1 MSAKNLHTL
10 PRFLVP
16 ELGSEGDKAVL
27 PVAESHH
34 LTRVLRLA
42 GGHRIAVFDGKGRE
56 YLARIDRVDRTAAVV
71 TLVAPIEPAPESK
84 VPFAVVQAL
93 LKGTAMDDVVRD
105 ATMLGAATIEP
116 VMTTHVVRKGFKP
129 ASPDRWARVALASAK
144 QCRRAVVPGVPPVR
158 NFDDW
163 LRSSRHELRLLFVE
177 PSTDRDTRTL
187 RSLFGTPAPASA
199 ALIVGPEGGWKS
211 EEIDAASTAGCIPV
225 SLGPLT
231 LRADAVALAAA
242 SAFRML
248 WEEG

>member
-1 MSAKNLHTL
+1 MSSKNPHTL

-27 PVAESHH
+27 PPAESHH
-34 LTRVLRLA
+34 LTRVLRLSA
-42 GGHRIAVFDGKGRE
+42 SDRIAVFDGKGRE
-56 YLARIDRVDRTAAVV
+56 FLAHIDRADRHAAVV
-71 TLVAPIEPAPESK
+71 TLVAPVEPVPEPR

-129 ASPDRWARVALASAK
+129 APRDRWQRIALASSK
-144 QCRRAVVPGVPPVR
+144 QCHRAVVPEVLPVR
-158 NFDDW
+158 NFDGW
-163 LRSSRHELRLLFVE
+163 LRASAQELRLLFLE
-177 PSTDRDTRTL
+177 PSSDEKSRSL
-187 RSLFGTPAPASA
+187 RSLLGTPAPASA
-199 ALIVGPEGGWKS
+199 ALIVGPEGGWNNV
-211 EEIDAASTAGCIPV
+211 EIEAALNAGCVAV

-231 LRADAVALAAA
+231 LRADAFALAAA

-248 WEEG
+248 WEAD